1 MSIVDARGTVLIA
14 VTYAFYN
21 TLHIVG
27 IMLVFMSL
35 GATVLHASN
44 GGTRDTNPSRKLV
57 AALHGVGLLVII
69 VAGFG
74 MLAKNGGMN
83 NGLPGYIHPK
93 LLIWLLLGAA
103 PVLIGRKPGLAKAMW
118 LLIPL
123 LGAVAAFFGINHS

>member
-1 MSIVDARGTVLIA
+1 MSIIEARGNVRTA
-14 VTYAFYN
+14 VSYAFYN

-35 GATVLHASN
+35 GATVLHAAN
-44 GGTRDTNPSRKLV
+44 GGTREHNPSRKLV
-57 AALHGVGLLVII
+57 AALHGVGLLVVI

-83 NGLPGYIHPK
+83 AGLPGYIHPK

-103 PVLIGRKPGLAKAMW
+103 PVLISRKPALAKSMW
-118 LLIPL
+118 LIIPL
-123 LGAVAAFFGINHS
+123 LGATAASFGINHS